1 MRRLS
6 AVALAGLFLFAACS
20 NSTTAGESF
29 PPTSAQAESGSPAGG
44 CGATPAGLAESP
56 ELPLDFPTPGGVIYT
71 EEKVA
76 GPSTIVKGFF
86 AGDLGDLY
94 QSHQDAFAS
103 AGYTVTDKEQEED
116 DAEVNFE
123 GGETNGQVKL
133 QVPCDGQVNVTIT
146 IRPD

>member
-1 MRRLS
+1 MRR
-6 AVALAGLFLFAACS
+6 VFALVVAGLFLFAACS
-20 NSTTAGESF
+20 NSTTASESF
-29 PPTSAQAESGSPAGG
+29 PPSSTQTESESPAGG
-44 CGATPAGLAESP
+44 CGATPAGLAETP
-56 ELPLDFPTPGGVIYT
+56 ELPLDFPTPGGVVYT
-71 EEKVA
+71 EEKAA

-86 AGDLGDLY
+86 AGDLDAIY
-94 QSHQDAFAS
+94 QSYQHAFAS

-133 QVPCDGQVNVTIT
+133 QVPCDGQVNITIT